1 MESWYLACYKPGKDN
16 IYKAQMA
23 LSRIHTEVFCPLLR
37 TQRPRTDRPGQ
48 FRQVIE
54 PLFPGYLFVAFD
66 PNIIHTTRIEEC
78 PGINY
83 LVRSAGQIAPIRTV
97 VVEQLM
103 CLPLCHEAFS
113 RKPQPHIK
121 RQQLRIANQ
130 LNEFIE
136 STPPEERSA
145 LALAFIQSLE
155 AECDR

>member
-1 MESWYLACYKPGKDN
+1 MEQWYLACYKPGKDN

-23 LSRIHTEVFCPLLR
+23 LSRINTEAFCPQLR
-37 TQRPRTDRPGQ
+37 TKRPRADRPGQ

-66 PNIIHTTRIEEC
+66 PEIIHSTRIEEC

-103 CLPLCHEAFS
+103 CLPLCREAFS
-113 RKPQPHIK
+113 RKPQPHIR
-121 RQQLRIANQ
+121 RQQQRIARQ
-130 LNEFIE
+130 IDDFIE
-136 STPPEERSA
+136 NTLPEERGGLC
-145 LALAFIQSLE
+145 LALLQSLE
-155 AECDR
+155 AACDR